1 MREPYLAWEVRQ
13 LTSTVQVRCAITDD
27 HPISM
32 RISKILTSLAVLAT
46 FAIPASAA
54 HAAEPGV
61 NAASPDHATVAEA
74 LATGAKTIRLFVS
87 WAEMEPSGPGTY
99 PAASGVSPTY
109 DAAIQ
114 QINAAGAKPL
124 FVVLNTPSWANGVAD
139 QLVPPNDPKTYADF
153 IGAFAAHNKGIGSV
167 AGYEVWNEPDE
178 NQFWHPGPDAGRYAA
193 LLKAS
198 YAAIKAGDPSAVV
211 ISGPTTG
218 NNYAW
223 IQSLYGLG
231 AGTSFDVVSVHTDTA
246 CLDRGPDAF
255 YRENGQLARYTFLGY
270 RTVHDV
276 MAANGDANKPIWMSE
291 LGWSSTNGGPTSC
304 TRGEWTGKKPNGV
317 TEDAQATFLAK
328 AYACLANDP
337 YVQKAD
343 WFTLKDATGN
353 PVEEL
358 NHYGLVRTNGAAK
371 PSMAAFKRV
380 AAANGGGAETCGDF
394 DGPRIR
400 IISPAPNQQFVDKLD
415 ISAAA
420 VDDGVGLGRITFGYD
435 DQPAEIRNFTTD
447 LANNKPVGLSP
458 WQGSGKLALGA
469 HKITVTALDM
479 NGNTASAS
487 VTVNKVPLTALK
499 STLAT
504 KIAFKSKKVSCKKRT
519 CTIKGSVKPA
529 KKVSGA
535 PSLGGKVAVE
545 WQFRNKKGKWRK
557 LVGGLKPANKAFTF
571 KAKLKNKG
579 KWRVRVVYRGQAP
592 YKKTTSKYLTFKVK

>member
-1 MREPYLAWEVRQ
+1 
-13 LTSTVQVRCAITDD
+13 
-27 HPISM
+27 M
-32 RISKILTSLAVLAT
+32 RISKILTSVAVLAS
-46 FAIPASAA
+46 FAIATATA
-54 HAAEPGV
+54 QAAEPGV
-61 NAASPDHATVAEA
+61 NAASPDRNTVADA

-87 WAEMEPSGPGTY
+87 WAEMEPTGPGTY

-139 QLVPPNDPKTYADF
+139 QLVPPNDPQAYANF
-153 IGAFAAHNKGIGSV
+153 IGAFAAHNKGIGAV

-198 YAAIKAGDPSAVV
+198 YAAIKAADPGATVV
-211 ISGPTTG
+211 SGPTTG

-223 IQSLYGLG
+223 ISGLYGLG
-231 AGTSFDVVSVHTDTA
+231 AGGSFDVVAVHTDTA

-255 YRENGQLARYTFLGY
+255 YRENGALARYTFLGY

-304 TRGEWTGKKPNGV
+304 TRGEWTGKKPSGV
-317 TEDAQATFLAK
+317 SEADQATFLTK
-328 AYACLANDP
+328 AYECLANDP

-343 WFTLKDATGN
+343 WFTLRDTTGN
-353 PVEEL
+353 GVDEL
-358 NHYGLVRTNGAAK
+358 NHYGLVHTSGAAK
-371 PSMAAFKRV
+371 PSMAAFKKV
-380 AAANGGGAETCGDF
+380 AAANGGDAGTCGDF
-394 DGPRIR
+394 AGPRIR
-400 IISPAPNQQFVDKLD
+400 IISPVPNQQFVDKLD
-415 ISAAA
+415 IRAAA
-420 VDDGVGLGRITFGYD
+420 ADTGVGLGRITFSYD
-435 DQPAEIRNFTTD
+435 DQPAEIRNFTAD
-447 LANNKPVGLSP
+447 LANDKPVGLAP
-458 WQGSGKLALGA
+458 WQGSGKLALGP

-487 VTVNKVPLTALK
+487 VTVTKVPLSALK
-499 STLAT
+499 STLT
-504 KIAFKSKKVSCKKRT
+504 PQVKFKSKKVSCKKRT
-519 CTIKGSVKPA
+519 CTIKGSISGAAAA
-529 KKVSGA
+529 KKAGGA

-557 LVGGLKPANKAFTF
+557 LVGGLKPANKPFTF
-571 KAKLKNKG
+571 KAKLKYKG
-579 KWRVRVVYRGQAP
+579 KWRVRVVYQGQAP
-592 YKKTTSKYLTFKVK
+592 WKKTTSKYLTFKVK

>member
-1 MREPYLAWEVRQ
+1 MREPYPARKVRP
-13 LTSTVQVRCAITDD
+13 LTSTVQVRCAISDD
-27 HPISM
+27 HDISM
-32 RISKILTSLAVLAT
+32 RILKILTSVVVLAA
-46 FAIPASAA
+46 FAIPTTAA
-54 HAAEPGV
+54 RAAEPGV
-61 NAASPDHATVAEA
+61 NAASPDHNTVAEA
-74 LATGAKTIRLFVS
+74 LATGAKTVRLFVS
-87 WAEMEPSGPGTY
+87 WAEMEPTGPGTY
-99 PAASGVSPTY
+99 PQASGVSPTY

-139 QLVPPNDPKTYADF
+139 QLVPPNDPQTYANF
-153 IGAFAAHNKGIGSV
+153 IGAFAAHNKAIGSV

-178 NQFWHPGPDAGRYAA
+178 NMFWHPGPDAGRYAA

-198 YAAIKAGDPSAVV
+198 HAAIKAADPGAVV

-218 NNYAW
+218 NNYGW
-223 IQSLYGLG
+223 VQSLYSLG
-231 AGTSFDVVSVHTDTA
+231 AGASFDVVAVHTDTA

-291 LGWSSTNGGPTSC
+291 LGWSSTNGSPTSC
-304 TRGEWTGKKPNGV
+304 TRGEWAGKKPSGV
-317 TEDAQATFLAK
+317 NEADQATFLTK
-328 AYACLANDP
+328 AYECLANDP

-343 WFTLKDATGN
+343 WFTLKDTTGN
-353 PVEEL
+353 GVDEL
-358 NHYGLVRTNGAAK
+358 NHYGLTHTSGAPK
-371 PSMAAFKRV
+371 PSMAAFKKV
-380 AAANGGGAETCGDF
+380 AAANGGAAGTCGDF

-400 IISPAPNQQFVDKLD
+400 IISPVPNQQFVDKLD

-420 VDDGVGLGRITFGYD
+420 VDSGVGLGRITFGYD
-435 DQPAEIRNFTTD
+435 DQPAEIRNFTAG
-447 LANNKPVGLSP
+447 LANDKPVGLSP
-458 WQGSGKLALGA
+458 WQGSGKLALGP

-487 VTVNKVPLTALK
+487 VTVTKVPLSALK
-499 STLAT
+499 STLTA
-504 KIAFKSKKVSCKKRT
+504 KITFKPKKVSCKKRT
-519 CTIKGSVKPA
+519 CTVKGKVTPA
-529 KKVSGA
+529 KKGAA

-592 YKKTTSKYLTFKVK
+592 WKKATSKYLTFKVK